1 MAPRTPALG
10 SRLENSLAVIVVAVI
25 GLSLLAFIAMIV
37 GTAAGVRDFGEG
49 IWPTVIV
56 LPMVGLP
63 IGILVI
69 IALVVAGVI
78 RRGRQSGGRGR

>member
-78 RRGRQSGGRGR
+78 RRGRQAGGRGR

>member
-78 RRGRQSGGRGR
+78 RRGRQTGGRGR